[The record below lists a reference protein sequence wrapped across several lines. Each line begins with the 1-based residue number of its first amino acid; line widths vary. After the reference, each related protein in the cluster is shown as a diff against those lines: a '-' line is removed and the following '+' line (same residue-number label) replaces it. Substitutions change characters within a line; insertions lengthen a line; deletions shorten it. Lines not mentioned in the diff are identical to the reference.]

1 LLNSKLKNKN
11 LLYSKILLIVLVSV
25 SVSLV
30 YAQTS
35 QFYLSSKF
43 PDTIYDGDIP
53 KITGKVYDQFHKPV
67 SDAQVRIK
75 YPSETITSTSK
86 TDGSFDISPTKPLK
100 LGLIYG
106 TSIAISKP
114 DFVPAYFPIQYSVIE
129 RPFVAS
135 VNITSTETDTGI
147 ANDITNSSID
157 QFLEQ
162 QIEISQTKLEA
173 LQNITNQNNVLDE
186 QRKIA
191 KETLEQDIV
200 KSENDFAKYN
210 PFNVFS
216 EFVANFDDSIRSI
229 FLGQFAV
236 TQNQHQEGQKAQ
248 ASALEQG
255 QDSQS
260 AMKAFQDKAKISRNT
275 IIDLNDK
282 INHDIKP
289 INQSENTTK
298 SK

>member
-1 LLNSKLKNKN
+1 
-11 LLYSKILLIVLVSV
+11 LYSKILLIVLVSV

-53 KITGKVYDQFHKPV
+53 KITGKVYDQSHKPV

-75 YPSETITSTSK
+75 YPSETITTTSK
-86 TDGSFDISPTKPLK
+86 ADGSFDISPTKPLK

-129 RPFVAS
+129 RPFVAPA
-135 VNITSTETDTGI
+135 NITDTEITLETGI
-147 ANDITNSSID
+147 ANEITNGSID

-162 QIEISQTKLEA
+162 QIELSQTKLEE
-173 LQNITNQNNVLDE
+173 LQNITNQNNILE
-186 QRKIA
+186 QQRKIA
-191 KETLEQDIV
+191 QDTLAQDIV
-200 KSENDFAKYN
+200 KSEEDFAKYN
-210 PFNVFS
+210 PINVFS

-248 ASALEQG
+248 AAALEQG

-289 INQSENTTK
+289 INQSENSTK